1 MIDIDKELRE
11 IKFETAHPDTRLR
24 QKTQQLVIEEV
35 RKKQQPMRHGKLR
48 WVLSSA
54 MALAAAFIIL
64 FSLPA
69 PLDDVCYYTVDIN
82 PSVSMKVNASQT
94 VLEVSAENDDAVMLL
109 NSLKL
114 EGLSLQKALSAF
126 VKAADEQGYLK
137 DKGHV
142 LVACFGDASGLTQQE
157 IENVVSGAT
166 QRDVT
171 ALMLQ
176 STKNEFEKAKA
187 RHTKP
192 GIELLKKQA
201 ASLSIKEK
209 DVDDIIRKMYGNS
222 AKNQNS
228 GSQNAPENNQKTDYH
243 PSGPNAKNDQSEK
256 NNSSGSGNSETPKN
270 HEQESANTGSSRKDD
285 KEMKDN
291 SDASGHAEDKPV
303 SGNSVNQSGSSQ
315 NSDDENKN
323 ENAGDSN
330 GIQNSKDKNGN
341 DSRQEKD
348 EQNKKEDK

>member
-1 MIDIDKELRE
+1 
-11 IKFETAHPDTRLR
+11 
-24 QKTQQLVIEEV
+24 
-35 RKKQQPMRHGKLR
+35 MRRGKLK
-48 WVLSSA
+48 WVLTSA

-82 PSVSMKVNASQT
+82 PSVSMKVNASQI

-126 VKAADEQGYLK
+126 VKAADEQGYIK

-142 LVACFGDASGLTQQE
+142 LVACFGDEAGLTQQE

-166 QRDVT
+166 RREVT
-171 ALMLQ
+171 ALMLK
-176 STKNEFEKAKA
+176 STKAEFEKAKA
-187 RHTKP
+187 QHTKP
-192 GIELLKKQA
+192 GMELLKKQA

-209 DVDDIIRKMYGNS
+209 DVDDIIRKMYGDS

-228 GSQNAPENNQKTDYH
+228 GSQNAPENDQKTDYH

-270 HEQESANTGSSRKDD
+270 HEQESANTGSSHKDD
-285 KEMKDN
+285 KEIKDN
-291 SDASGHAEDKPV
+291 SHAEDKPV

-315 NSDDENKN
+315 DSGDENKN

-330 GIQNSKDKNGN
+330 GIQNNKDKNDN

-348 EQNKKEDK
+348 EKNKQEDK